1 MKKILLLLCA
11 YTCSFAAE
19 GSNATSSASNASSAS
34 SVSSIISFSTTLLD
48 SAGKFFF
55 TYPTALPDSNALREL
70 QKNFATQRFEKF
82 PFSAKDIAASL
93 SLYKEQNKEMEILK
107 DQVSFPLP
115 GIVQFVTYHY
125 SYSPG
130 AAHGEGG
137 SKVGIYTLADGKKIE
152 LKNIFT
158 KGSEKAITQ
167 LIVKEFLRMQNLQ
180 KLDDYSYT
188 KKESDFTPV
197 NAMISDLGMDF
208 VYPTYKLAP
217 HSAGEQK
224 VFLSWDMLKLYLN
237 KQSVIYQKLKF

>member
-11 YTCSFAAE
+11 YACSMAAD
-19 GSNATSSASNASSAS
+19 GNNAASN
-34 SVSSIISFSTTLLD
+34 VISFSTTLLD
-48 SAGKFFF
+48 SMGKFFF

-125 SYSPG
+125 SYSSG

-137 SKVGIYTLADGKKIE
+137 SKVGLYTLADGKKIE

-158 KGSEKAITQ
+158 KGSEKSITQ
-167 LIVKEFLRMQNLQ
+167 LIIKEFLKMQNLQ
-180 KLDDYSYT
+180 RLEDYSYT
-188 KKESDFTPV
+188 KKEADFTPV
-197 NAMISDLGMDF
+197 NAMISELGMDF
-208 VYPTYKLAP
+208 IYPTYKLAP

-224 VFLSWDMLKLYLN
+224 VFLSWDALRLYLN
-237 KQSVIYQKLKF
+237 KQSAIYQKLNF